1 MNNTAFSFTDL
12 GDETVRARPQ
22 QGNPPTGPSTQKRSV
37 RTFIKGLTWRH
48 LLIAC
53 LIIALIAVVIAV
65 SVYFGKKR
73 NTAEAES
80 CFPSPG
86 VRLDYSQDANFVA
99 YVVLFWPWS
108 SDMNNSSSQVYD
120 ERKIQADYL
129 VKKIFQS
136 SSRSSCITCVAKD
149 MVKFGG
155 NTLLLVNLNVTCES
169 MTEGDIQNAY
179 EEGYSRLLTT
189 QDKSCVSNIN
199 PKTSV
204 NSIGEDTIAGPSPI
218 SSTICGQ
225 SQLYPAPKIVGGQQ
239 VHRGQYPWVVML
251 LRDGRFYC
259 GGTIWDY
266 DHILT
271 AAHCVPEFLTNNFT
285 GEVNT
290 SGLEVIAGKWE
301 SDVDGG
307 YPGEQRV
314 GVAAGR
320 IYVNYS
326 TEDVIKDIAILK
338 LNQSLEP
345 TQLVMKVCHPT
356 ADATLPEQGIVAGWG
371 NTHTPTAPDSLLS
384 VQLTVFDHH
393 TCAQLLSFTRN
404 TLYHL
409 PVGTVCAIGNQLKD
423 KDSCNPRVNFVLIH
437 LDTMNNQAYSNFTD
451 LTGSTATIGGEQGPG
466 ETGTTREDE
475 GCISPSPRVRQDL
488 LQDPDFG
495 ALLVFFWP
503 WSPDMEDTNSP
514 MYEETISKAEYWVS
528 DKDFPDQFTFLLHQV
543 CCDENDEMHHKCFCS
558 RRLVGNILV
567 ILQLSVSC
575 DSAGEIEINRAYIE
589 GHALLQRTQDRSC
602 VVNISKNIYL
612 QRWRKNITI
621 TDPVPP
627 SAIPAPVALTV
638 KFGCLMFR
646 PQLGKFTRYRSQTPQ
661 QTLSDTICGQSQL
674 YPVPKI
680 VGGRPAKRGQYPW
693 VVKLDTEK
701 DNISY
706 SCGGT
711 IWDYNHIL
719 TAAHCIEM
727 LQRNSITGL
736 VDPQAITVTAG
747 KWESESNLFP
757 YEQQRSVASARI
769 HTGYYNDNKS
779 IANDIALLKLAE
791 PLHPTQLVM
800 KVCHPHASTQLPKK
814 GIVAGWGQTKDG
826 QTSTPEVQQ
835 SVELSL
841 LDQSD
846 CEKHLINYF
855 PNNMPYDLA
864 NGSLCAID
872 DDLEE
877 RDSCQ
882 GDSGGPLFANLGT
895 GGVDRY
901 TILGIVSYGDG
912 CGKKLKPGVY
922 ASVQYYLDWIQNTIL
937 FLG

>member
-1 MNNTAFSFTDL
+1 
-12 GDETVRARPQ
+12 
-22 QGNPPTGPSTQKRSV
+22 
-37 RTFIKGLTWRH
+37 
-48 LLIAC
+48 
-53 LIIALIAVVIAV
+53 
-65 SVYFGKKR
+65 
-73 NTAEAES
+73 
-80 CFPSPG
+80 
-86 VRLDYSQDANFVA
+86 
-99 YVVLFWPWS
+99 
-108 SDMNNSSSQVYD
+108 
-120 ERKIQADYL
+120 
-129 VKKIFQS
+129 
-136 SSRSSCITCVAKD
+136 
-149 MVKFGG
+149 
-155 NTLLLVNLNVTCES
+155 
-169 MTEGDIQNAY
+169 
-179 EEGYSRLLTT
+179 
-189 QDKSCVSNIN
+189 
-199 PKTSV
+199 
-204 NSIGEDTIAGPSPI
+204 
-218 SSTICGQ
+218 
-225 SQLYPAPKIVGGQQ
+225 
-239 VHRGQYPWVVML
+239 
-251 LRDGRFYC
+251 
-259 GGTIWDY
+259 
-266 DHILT
+266 
-271 AAHCVPEFLTNNFT
+271 
-285 GEVNT
+285 
-290 SGLEVIAGKWE
+290 
-301 SDVDGG
+301 
-307 YPGEQRV
+307 
-314 GVAAGR
+314 
-320 IYVNYS
+320 
-326 TEDVIKDIAILK
+326 
-338 LNQSLEP
+338 
-345 TQLVMKVCHPT
+345 
-356 ADATLPEQGIVAGWG
+356 
-371 NTHTPTAPDSLLS
+371 
-384 VQLTVFDHH
+384 
-393 TCAQLLSFTRN
+393 
-404 TLYHL
+404 
-409 PVGTVCAIGNQLKD
+409 
-423 KDSCNPRVNFVLIH
+423 
-437 LDTMNNQAYSNFTD
+437 MNNQAYSNFTD

-466 ETGTTREDE
+466 GSHEGRSVRTFIKGLSWRHLAVGCFFLALLAMVIGISVHFAKTGTTREDE

-514 MYEETISKAEYWVS
+514 MYEETISKAEYWVTKIFQTS
-528 DKDFPDQFTFLLHQV
+528 SLSSCIRSAAMKMT
-543 CCDENDEMHHKCFCS
+543 
-558 RRLVGNILV
+558 RLVGNILV

-627 SAIPAPVALTV
+627 SAIP
-638 KFGCLMFR
+638 
-646 PQLGKFTRYRSQTPQ
+646 
-661 QTLSDTICGQSQL
+661 DTICGQSQL

>member
-1 MNNTAFSFTDL
+1 MFNKLYLRLSAWLTVKGLSFINCGNPIVACKAILVSKSLFKAQMKLCILSANLGAGLTEVCVFPHASSDKDIMNNTAFSFTDL

-423 KDSCNPRVNFVLIH
+423 KDSCN
-437 LDTMNNQAYSNFTD
+437 
-451 LTGSTATIGGEQGPG
+451 
-466 ETGTTREDE
+466 
-475 GCISPSPRVRQDL
+475 
-488 LQDPDFG
+488 
-495 ALLVFFWP
+495 
-503 WSPDMEDTNSP
+503 
-514 MYEETISKAEYWVS
+514 
-528 DKDFPDQFTFLLHQV
+528 
-543 CCDENDEMHHKCFCS
+543 
-558 RRLVGNILV
+558 
-567 ILQLSVSC
+567 
-575 DSAGEIEINRAYIE
+575 
-589 GHALLQRTQDRSC
+589 
-602 VVNISKNIYL
+602 
-612 QRWRKNITI
+612 
-621 TDPVPP
+621 
-627 SAIPAPVALTV
+627 
-638 KFGCLMFR
+638 
-646 PQLGKFTRYRSQTPQ
+646 
-661 QTLSDTICGQSQL
+661 
-674 YPVPKI
+674 
-680 VGGRPAKRGQYPW
+680 
-693 VVKLDTEK
+693 
-701 DNISY
+701 
-706 SCGGT
+706 
-711 IWDYNHIL
+711 
-719 TAAHCIEM
+719 
-727 LQRNSITGL
+727 
-736 VDPQAITVTAG
+736 
-747 KWESESNLFP
+747 
-757 YEQQRSVASARI
+757 
-769 HTGYYNDNKS
+769 
-779 IANDIALLKLAE
+779 
-791 PLHPTQLVM
+791 
-800 KVCHPHASTQLPKK
+800 
-814 GIVAGWGQTKDG
+814 
-826 QTSTPEVQQ
+826 
-835 SVELSL
+835 
-841 LDQSD
+841 
-846 CEKHLINYF
+846 
-855 PNNMPYDLA
+855 
-864 NGSLCAID
+864 
-872 DDLEE
+872 
-877 RDSCQ
+877 
-882 GDSGGPLFANLGT
+882 GDSGGPLFWNLGT
-895 GGVDRY
+895 AADERHTVIGVASHIIGP
-901 TILGIVSYGDG
+901 TGCEGLG
-912 CGKKLKPGVY
+912 LPGVY
-922 ASVQYYLDWIQNTIL
+922 ASVQFFLDWIEDTIT
-937 FLG
+937 FL